1 MSLINVKKLEELVD
15 EMEKFRTSNKLSIGE
30 FEFLLKVILKA
41 VRASE
46 DQAVRV
52 VTAKV
57 VDEFEMK
64 HSNSK
69 MIH

>member
-1 MSLINVKKLEELVD
+1 LSLINVKKLEELVD

-57 VDEFEMK
+57 VDEFEKK
-64 HSNSK
+64 HTNSK